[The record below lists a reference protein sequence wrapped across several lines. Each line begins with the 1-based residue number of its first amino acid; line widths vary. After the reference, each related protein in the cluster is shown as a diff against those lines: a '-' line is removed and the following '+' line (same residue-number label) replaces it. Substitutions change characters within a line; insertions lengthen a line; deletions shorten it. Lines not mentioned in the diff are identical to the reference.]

1 MTVAPKELPVQIDS
15 LAQELRQLFTETA
28 DDLAYE
34 TEFVK
39 RKRKLSGSTFA
50 QALVFSWLANPEA
63 SYPQLQQMLS
73 GCACQ
78 MSAQGLEQR
87 FTREAADF
95 LLSLLYAATQV
106 AMQAEALTTEQL
118 TRFCGVYLQDGSV
131 ISLPNELEG
140 IYQGCGGNT
149 EYSGKSAMRV
159 QVRLNL
165 NTGELL
171 GPWLQEARACE
182 QKGVSSFEENPLPE
196 HALRVC
202 DVKYFPFEKM
212 QQMTKQQQ
220 WFLTGARADLVLQD
234 RHGVNYDL
242 VQFLG
247 KHEQE
252 KVIDE
257 WVTIGKKKRTR
268 QRVRLLAFR
277 VSEETEQRRREQV
290 NQQTKMRAKG
300 SRRDV
305 RVGQKHQRPSKDGTH
320 RHRPSAKRV
329 KLAGWTI
336 LLTNVD
342 EEQLSPFE
350 ARALMRCRWQI
361 ELIWRLWKERGQVD
375 IWRSEKP
382 MRILCEIYAKLLAM
396 LVQHWLT
403 IVGCWSEPHRSLVK
417 ASQAVRLFSPVIALT
432 LCGPVTLEYAL
443 RATTEAMA
451 GAKLNTRKNRPST
464 SCLLERPMLA
474 AGFAGLP

>member
-1 MTVAPKELPVQIDS
+1 MTVAHRERPVQIDT
-15 LAQELRQLFTETA
+15 LAEELRGLFSETA
-28 DDLAYE
+28 DALAYE
-34 TEFVK
+34 TKFIK

-50 QALVFSWLANPEA
+50 QALVFTWLTNPEA

-73 GCACQ
+73 GCGSQ

-87 FTREAADF
+87 FTSEAADF
-95 LLSLLYAATQV
+95 LLYLLYAAMQV
-106 AMQAEALTTEQL
+106 AIQADALTTELL
-118 TRFCGVYLQDGSV
+118 TRFSGVYLQDGSV
-131 ISLPNELEG
+131 ISLPPELEG

-149 EYSGKSAMRV
+149 EDSGKSALRV
-159 QVRLNL
+159 QVRLDL
-165 NTGELL
+165 NTGAVL

-182 QKGVSSFEENPLPE
+182 QKGVSSFEENPLPDQ
-196 HALRVC
+196 ALRVC

-220 WFLTGARADLVLQD
+220 YFLTGARADLVLQD

-290 NQQTKMRAKG
+290 NQQTKLRAKG

-305 RVGQKHQRPSKDGTH
+305 RVGHKHQRPSKDGTH

-329 KLAGWTI
+329 KLAGWTMF
-336 LLTNVD
+336 LTNVV
-342 EEQLSPFE
+342 EEHLSPFE
-350 ARALMRCRWQI
+350 ARALMRARWQI
-361 ELIWRLWKERGQVD
+361 ELVWRLWKERGQVD

-382 MRILCEIYAKLLAM
+382 MRILCEVYAKLLAM

-417 ASQAVRLFSPVIALT
+417 ASLAVRLFAPVIALT
-432 LCGPVTLEYAL
+432 LSGPVSLCDAL
-443 RATTEAMA
+443 WITTGAMT

-464 SCLLERPMLA
+464 SRLLEDPMLA
-474 AGFAGLP
+474 AGFAGQP